1 MPARADTLGRI
12 PDRLEWA
19 MLEIDKFDLD
29 EIALALSDQS
39 VYDEHVHLID
49 PRTGEMV
56 LWTRD
61 GGIDGKTPVDLD
73 DLDRDLVAID
83 PLPSYVW
90 HKDMADFTELVSD
103 DQAARRLARAING
116 RGAFRRFK
124 DELHEEYP
132 HLLTAWY
139 AFRDARAARRAVDW
153 LLDASLISHDA
164 ADRFRA
170 EHPEPAVP

>member
-1 MPARADTLGRI
+1 
-12 PDRLEWA
+12 
-19 MLEIDKFDLD
+19 MLEIDNFDLD
-29 EIALALSDQS
+29 EIAFALSDQN
-39 VYDEHVHLID
+39 VYDEHLHLVD
-49 PRTGEMV
+49 PETGEIV
-56 LWTRD
+56 LWTRE

-73 DLDRDLVAID
+73 DLELVAIH

-90 HKDMADFTELVSD
+90 YVDMADFTELVSD
-103 DQAARRLARAING
+103 DQAARRLARAISG

-132 HLLTAWY
+132 QLLPAWY
-139 AFRDARAARRAVDW
+139 AFRDARATRRAVDW

-164 ADRFRA
+164 RDRFRA